1 MHRKLLTLMRYYTEQ
16 YSEKDLS
23 AGMMIEDIVSGDI
36 GILVKRYDVM
46 DSQTLGHEIWA
57 WEIIWTGPATHPINK
72 NQPYTENGLL
82 GMLNAG
88 RVEICNEG

>member
-1 MHRKLLTLMRYYTEQ
+1 MHRKLLTLMQYYTEQ
-16 YSEKDLS
+16 YTEKDLF
-23 AGMMIEDIVSGDI
+23 AGMMIEDIISGDV

-46 DSQTLGHEIWA
+46 ACWELEPEIWA
-57 WEIIWTGPATHPINK
+57 WEIIWTGPATHAVNK

-88 RVEICNEG
+88 RVEVCNE